1 MATEGTQF
9 LARMAWCTIQ
19 NTTTEALGVQTN
31 YDDGAASGGIHAPSG
46 ASSNLQSAKLSE
58 PGTKLIDAILSAP
71 RASLTLSYTRI
82 TCACGQSSNDLYAA
96 FFRCPS
102 TCPPDT
108 GAHCSC
114 RDCGDEWC

>member
-19 NTTTEALGVQTN
+19 NTTTEVHRRQSVVAGMHNLMVSQALGVQTN

-71 RASLTLSYTRI
+71 A
-82 TCACGQSSNDLYAA
+82 CAMGLRKAVVKIYFSEQA
-96 FFRCPS
+96 
-102 TCPPDT
+102 
-108 GAHCSC
+108 
-114 RDCGDEWC
+114 